1 MSTNRGVLI
10 VFEGGEGSGKSTQ
23 LRRVSAAL
31 ARREVAHVC
40 LREPGGTPLGTEVR
54 RLLLDRASDIGHR
67 AEALLFMASRAQ
79 LVEREIRPALER
91 GDVVLLDRFFL
102 STYAYQ
108 ISGRGLKESDVRAA
122 NHLATSGLVPDITIL
137 LDISASEG
145 MERASR
151 RGETDRVEKAG
162 DRFHARVNDAF
173 SSFTSDEWQ
182 RAHPEC
188 GPIVRVDGVGRE
200 DSVAARID
208 SALSSVLSELA
219 APAGRAAS

>member
-1 MSTNRGVLI
+1 MQRGKLI
-10 VFEGGEGSGKSTQ
+10 VFEGAEGAGKTTQ
-23 LRRVSAAL
+23 IRTL
-31 ARREVAHVC
+31 ADRLKARGINVATF
-40 LREPGGTPLGTEVR
+40 REPGGTPVGDAIRSIVLAQEGEISP
-54 RLLLDRASDIGHR
+54 A
-67 AEALLFMASRAQ
+67 AEALLFIASRAE
-79 LVEREIRPALER
+79 LVSREVRPALER
-91 GDVVLLDRFFL
+91 GAVVILDRFFL

-108 ISGRGLKESDVRAA
+108 ISGRGLQESDVRAA